1 MKTSHS
7 LFQALLMRSLLL
19 SSLAIPLCA
28 NGLTISPASPPPIEP
43 GGGIEFSAADYV
55 GQLQWETVKGNLEQ
69 PGVTMNG
76 GELKI
81 LTGDKV
87 LYTAPYQEGTYS
99 VAVTDGSDIA
109 VAVVEVTELE
119 ETIVTLE
126 ILGGEN
132 VLTVGAMQALS
143 LRAWLALPE
152 LTEQDYTEQAIWE
165 SDDPNI
171 LEVSNNGQLTA
182 HNPGEATISARVGEH
197 TAPPITIEVKP
208 KTTAV
213 GLVIE
218 PSPVYIPT
226 GGMQT
231 LQIQQIFR
239 DNDLEPIDTNNCSF
253 TSDAEQI
260 VTVSGAELRALSIGY
275 ATIQVNCDSL
285 QASTPVFVSEPFE
298 LSTNPSSLTLG
309 VEKSKPFQI
318 NGGMP
323 PYQVSGADMTGRLTG
338 SGESWR
344 YHAAPFANDDV
355 VIITDQAGDSVRIKV
370 AVVKGMVLSPLAVN
384 LSPSTKRD
392 FFVEGGQPPY
402 TWHVSAGQLNKLD
415 GTDVNY
421 TAPEVRGVYQIT
433 VIDNLGN
440 VQNAVINVNA
450 GLIATPKQFVLEP
463 EEQKRFQITG
473 GKPPYT
479 LSAKTGVYKQEGEA
493 YYYIASS
500 VSGDDQIVVRD
511 LDGGSAIIRVTVTPV
526 LKVTPSEL
534 FLRREESAQLNI
546 SGGHGQYMP
555 TAKLGEVSEKD
566 GQLTYQAP
574 KVADR
579 DVITIMDQ
587 VGNVAQVNV
596 LVSQTGF
603 YVSPIE
609 SYILPGETTQVR
621 ALGGTP
627 PYIWNTNG
635 GDLSANEGER
645 NTFTASNVA
654 GQYDI
659 TVTDST
665 GQQTN
670 SRVVVYSGELQITPE
685 SLILLPGETARLDA
699 LLGLPDY
706 EWSVKRGLL
715 SANDEQTVTYTAPT
729 DADEDVIEVH
739 DAAGKIKTLRVFINN
754 DTCNVVKKAIADYFK
769 EEEIEDEDRIKLFQI
784 LEPFVEQK
792 EATHCQ

>member
-1 MKTSHS
+1 MKINP
-7 LFQALLMRSLLL
+7 LKNLLKLSLLL
-19 SSLAIPLCA
+19 SGLGIPLCA
-28 NGLTISPASPPPIEP
+28 NGLTISPPSASLKP
-43 GGGIEFSAADYV
+43 GESQVFSAADTENV
-55 GQLQWETVKGNLEQ
+55 AQLQWVTVKGNLQ
-69 PGVTMNG
+69 
-76 GELKI
+76 
-81 LTGDKV
+81 LTGNKV
-87 LYTAPYQEGTYS
+87 RYTAPYQEGTYS

-109 VAVVEVTELE
+109 LAVVEVTELE

-132 VLTVGAMQALS
+132 VLTVGARQALS
-143 LRAWLALPE
+143 LRAWLALTE
-152 LTEQDYTEQAIWE
+152 LTEQDYTEQATWE
-165 SDDPNI
+165 SDDPSI

-182 HNPGEATISARVGEH
+182 HNPGEATISARVGEEH
-197 TAPPITIEVKP
+197 RASITIEVQP

-231 LQIQQIFR
+231 LDIQTIFR
-239 DNDLEPIDTNNCSF
+239 DNHLEPIDTSNCSF
-253 TSDAEQI
+253 TSDAEQS
-260 VTVSGAELRALSIGY
+260 VTVNGAELQAISAGY
-275 ATIQVNCDSL
+275 ATIKANCDSL

-298 LSTNPSSLTLG
+298 LATNPSFFRLG

-318 NGGMP
+318 IGGMP
-323 PYQVSGADMTGRLTG
+323 PYGVKAHTGRVTG

-344 YHAAPFANDDV
+344 YHAAQFANDDDV
-355 VIITDQAGDSVRIKV
+355 TITDQAGDSVTLKV
-370 AVVKGMVLSPLAVN
+370 TVVKGMVLSPLAVN
-384 LSPSTKRD
+384 LSPSTTID
-392 FFVEGGQPPY
+392 FFVSGGQPPY
-402 TWHVSAGQLNKLD
+402 TWHVSAGQLNKHD

-433 VIDNLGN
+433 VKDNLGN
-440 VQNAVINVNA
+440 AQNAVINVGA
-450 GLIATPKQFVLEP
+450 GLIATPNQFVLEP

-479 LSAKTGVYKQEGEA
+479 LSTDRGKTQQEEEA
-493 YYYIASS
+493 YYYEASS
-500 VSGDDQIVVRD
+500 VSGNDKIKVRD
-511 LDGGSAIIRVTVTPV
+511 SEARSAIISVTVTPA

-534 FLRREESAQLNI
+534 FLRREEEAQLNI
-546 SGGHGQYMP
+546 SGGHGQYTP
-555 TAKLGEVSEKD
+555 TAQLGEVEEKD
-566 GQLTYQAP
+566 GQISYQAP
-574 KVADR
+574 KVAGH
-579 DVITIMDQ
+579 DVITVKDQ

-609 SYILPGETTQVR
+609 SYLLPDETTQVR

-627 PYIWNTNG
+627 PYTWQTSG
-635 GDLSANEGER
+635 GGELSTNEGER
-645 NTFTASNVA
+645 TTFTASEVA

-665 GQQTN
+665 GQTTN

-706 EWSVKRGLL
+706 QWHAKQGQL
-715 SANDEQTVTYTAPT
+715 SATDGETVTYTAPT
-729 DADEDVIEVH
+729 DADEDVIELQ
-739 DAAGKIKTLRVFINN
+739 DATGQIKTLRVFINN
-754 DTCNVVKKAIADYFK
+754 DTCKVVKTAIDDYFK
-769 EEEIEDEDRIKLFQI
+769 KEETDVKDRIKLFRL
-784 LEPFVEQK
+784 LEPFVERN
-792 EATHCQ
+792 EAIHCQ